1 MPPIPS
7 PTFSRYTWL
16 HRYAI
21 LLAVCTLFLVVAGA
35 SVTSKG
41 AGLSVPDWPLSYG
54 QVMPEMTG
62 GVLFE
67 HGHRMVGTLVG
78 MLTIGLLIWILRVE
92 TRSWMRKMGWV
103 ALGWVIGVG
112 LLGGL
117 TVKLLTPPPVSMT
130 HTCLAQ
136 LFFSMT
142 VAIAVFT
149 SQSFLAG
156 PELVDDHGW
165 PSLRTIGIA
174 TPIFVLAQIALGA
187 GFRHGAITVLPHII
201 GSMIVTLVIMF
212 AGIFVL
218 HQFPDH
224 WALRRSAVVLLAITA
239 VQICLGIV
247 AYYMRLQAS
256 EHPLAMVL
264 STVAHVAVGAMTL
277 AASIVLAIQIRRN
290 VREGSAQPARAQ
302 QAVTS

>member
-1 MPPIPS
+1 MP
-7 PTFSRYTWL
+7 SRWL

-67 HGHRMVGTLVG
+67 HGHRMVGATVG
-78 MLTIGLLIWILRVE
+78 MLTIGLLIWILRSE
-92 TRSWMRKMGWV
+92 KRPWMRKLGWV

-117 TVKLLTPPPVSMT
+117 TVKLLTPPPVSIT

-136 LFFSMT
+136 LFFSLT
-142 VAIAVFT
+142 VAMAVFT
-149 SQSFLAG
+149 SKSFLDG
-156 PELVDDHGW
+156 PEPVEDHGW
-165 PSLRTIGIA
+165 PSLRSIAIA

-187 GFRHGAITVLPHII
+187 GFRHGAISVLPHII
-201 GSMIVTLVIMF
+201 GAMIVTLMILF
-212 AGIFVL
+212 AGVFVL

-224 WALRRSAVVLLAITA
+224 WALRRSAIALLGITF
-239 VQICLGIV
+239 VQIFLGIL
-247 AYYMRLQAS
+247 AYFTRLDAAAQ
-256 EHPLAMVL
+256 PLAMVL
-264 STVAHVAVGAMTL
+264 STVAHVAVGALTL

-290 VREGSAQPARAQ
+290 VRPQPLAATHSSRLVA
-302 QAVTS
+302 S

>member
-1 MPPIPS
+1 MYS
-7 PTFSRYTWL
+7 PGL
-16 HRYAI
+16 HRFAI

-35 SVTSKG
+35 SVTSKS

-67 HGHRMVGTLVG
+67 HGHRMVGATVG
-78 MLTIGLLIWILRVE
+78 MLTIGLLIWILRFE
-92 TRSWMRKMGWV
+92 KRSWMRKMGWV
-103 ALGWVIGVG
+103 MLAWVIGVG

-117 TVKLLTPPPVSMT
+117 TVKLLTPPPVSMA

-136 LFFSMT
+136 LFFSLT
-142 VAIAVFT
+142 VAMAVFT
-149 SQSFLAG
+149 SKSFIEG
-156 PELVDDHGW
+156 PQVVNDYGW
-165 PSLRTIGIA
+165 PSLRSIAIA
-174 TPIFVLAQIALGA
+174 TPMFVLAQIALGA
-187 GFRHGAITVLPHII
+187 GFRHGAMSVLPHII
-201 GSMIVTLVIMF
+201 GAMLVTLVILF

-224 WALRRSAVVLLAITA
+224 GALRRSAVVLLGITFLQ
-239 VQICLGIV
+239 VFLGIL
-247 AYYMRLQAS
+247 AYFMRLNAAEQ
-256 EHPLAMVL
+256 PLAMVL
-264 STVAHVAVGAMTL
+264 STVAHVAVGASTL

-290 VREGSAQPARAQ
+290 VRPQLSEATQST

>member
-1 MPPIPS
+1 LPPTQSPS
-7 PTFSRYTWL
+7 YTWL

-21 LLAVCTLFLVVAGA
+21 LLAVCTLLLVVAGA

-67 HGHRMVGTLVG
+67 HGHRMVGTTVG
-78 MLTIGLLIWILRVE
+78 MLTIGLLIWILRIE
-92 TRSWMRKMGWV
+92 KRSWMRKMGWV

-136 LFFSMT
+136 LFFSIT
-142 VAIAVFT
+142 VAMAVFT
-149 SQSFLAG
+149 SRSFLAG
-156 PELVDDHGW
+156 PELVDDQGW
-165 PSLRTIGIA
+165 PSLRSIA
-174 TPIFVLAQIALGA
+174 IALPIFVLAQIALGA
-187 GFRHGAITVLPHII
+187 GFRHGAISVLPHLI
-201 GSMIVTLVIMF
+201 GAMIVTLVIMF
-212 AGIFVL
+212 AAIFVL

-224 WALRRSAVVLLAITA
+224 WALRTSAKALLAITG
-239 VQICLGIV
+239 VQIFLGIL
-247 AYYMRLQAS
+247 AYFMRLQAA
-256 EHPLAMVL
+256 EQPLAMVL
-264 STVAHVAVGAMTL
+264 STVAHVAVGATTL

-290 VREGSAQPARAQ
+290 VRPQSAEAARQPH
-302 QAVTS
+302 AVAS

>member
-1 MPPIPS
+1 MPS
-7 PTFSRYTWL
+7 SQVHTVAL

-35 SVTSKG
+35 SVTSNG

-67 HGHRMVGTLVG
+67 HGHRMIGATVGV
-78 MLTIGLLIWILRVE
+78 LTIGLLVGIRRSE
-92 TRSWMRKMGWV
+92 KRSWMRKLGWV

-117 TVKLLTPPPVSMT
+117 TVKLLTPPPVSIL

-136 LFFSMT
+136 LFFSLT
-142 VAIAVFT
+142 VATAVFT
-149 SQSFLAG
+149 SRSFLDG
-156 PELVDDHGW
+156 PAPIEDHGW
-165 PSLRTIGIA
+165 PSLRSTAIA

-187 GFRHGAITVLPHII
+187 GFRHGAISVIPHII
-201 GSMIVTLVIMF
+201 GAMIVTLMILFEGV
-212 AGIFVL
+212 FVL

-224 WALRRSAVVLLAITA
+224 RTLRQSAIALLGITFVQVFLGILAYFMRLNAA
-239 VQICLGIV
+239 VQ
-247 AYYMRLQAS
+247 
-256 EHPLAMVL
+256 PLAMVL
-264 STVAHVAVGAMTL
+264 STVAHVAVGALTL

-290 VREGSAQPARAQ
+290 VRAQPAEAAQ
-302 QAVTS
+302 PSQVVTS